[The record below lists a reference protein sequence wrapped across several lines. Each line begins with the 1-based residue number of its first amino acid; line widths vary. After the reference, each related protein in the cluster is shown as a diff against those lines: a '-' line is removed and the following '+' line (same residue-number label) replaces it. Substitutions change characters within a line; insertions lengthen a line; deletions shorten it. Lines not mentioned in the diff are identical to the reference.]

1 MICFTEVK
9 NGFQS
14 GFSVGFSVCHSNCSQ
29 EPVAVHRLAFIRVH
43 CCTVKCILQ
52 KARRVNQFWHCIR
65 RV

>member
-14 GFSVGFSVCHSNCSQ
+14 GFSVGFSVCYSNCSQ

-43 CCTVKCILQ
+43 
-52 KARRVNQFWHCIR
+52 
-65 RV
+65 